1 MMDNTQLIQ
10 LLEDLLKHSSE
21 NEWIEFKQNNDNPE
35 LIGEYI
41 SALANG
47 ACLRDKP
54 YGYLVFGVDDAT
66 HAVVGTTFEPNKA
79 KRSNEDLV
87 HWLIQRLNPRI
98 DFRFFTLL
106 YEGKS
111 VVLFQIPAADNQPV
125 DFLHTAYIRIH
136 SIKRKLAEFPDKERK
151 IWRKRTSRQFESEI
165 AMKAVSAADVVRL
178 LDTQIYFDLMKLPY
192 PTNQSAVLERFEH
205 EALIVKNSID
215 YDITNIGGLLFAKDL
230 TNFPALSR
238 KSMRIIV
245 YEGKNKLKT
254 IRDTYGSKG
263 YAIGFEELIQFVSVQ
278 LPSNEE
284 IKKAL
289 REVVRVYP
297 EIAIRELVANALIH
311 QDFFETGT
319 GPMLEIYIDRIEISN
334 PGLPMIK
341 PLRFIDEYKSRNEK
355 LADIMRRLRICE
367 EKGSGIDKVVSAV
380 ELFQLPAPKFEEQVL
395 HTKAILYAPVK
406 LNEMNKEDKI
416 RACYQHCVLRYVS
429 NEKMTNQTIRE
440 RFQIDDRNYPMA
452 SKIIRETIDAGFIKE
467 EDPDNK
473 SNKFTRYI
481 PCWA

>member
-1 MMDNTQLIQ
+1 MESLHLTQ
-10 LLEDLLKHSSE
+10 LLEDLLKQPSE
-21 NEWIEFKQNNDNPE
+21 NEWIEFKENNDNPE
-35 LIGEYI
+35 QIGEYI
-41 SALANG
+41 SALSNG
-47 ACLRDKP
+47 AGLRDKP
-54 YGYLVFGVDDAT
+54 FGYLVFGVNDGSKE
-66 HAVVGTTFEPNKA
+66 VVGTSFEPHKT
-79 KRSNEDLV
+79 KKGNEDLI
-87 HWLIQRLNPRI
+87 HWLIQRLEPRI

-106 YEGKS
+106 YNNKP
-111 VVLFQIPAADNQPV
+111 VVLCQIPAADNQPV
-125 DFLHTAYIRIH
+125 DFLHIPYIRIH
-136 SIKRKLAEFPDKERK
+136 SVKRKLSDFPEKERK
-151 IWRKRTSRQFESEI
+151 IWQKRTCRQFESEV
-165 AMKAVSAADVVRL
+165 AMMNVSAADIIRL
-178 LDTQIYFDLMKLPY
+178 LDTQVYFDLMKLPY
-192 PTNQSAVLERFEH
+192 PTNQAAVIERFEQ
-205 EALIVKNSID
+205 EGFVVKNIID
-215 YDITNIGGLLFAKDL
+215 YAITNIGGLLFAKNL
-230 TNFPALSR
+230 AEFSTLSR
-238 KSMRIIV
+238 KAMRVIV

-254 IRDTYGSKG
+254 IRDSFGNKG
-263 YAIGFEELIQFVSVQ
+263 YAVGFEGLIQFVSVQ

-319 GPMLEIYIDRIEISN
+319 GPMLEIYTDRIEISN
-334 PGLPMIK
+334 PGLPIIK

-380 ELFQLPAPKFEEQVL
+380 EMFQLPAPKFEEQLL

-406 LNEMNKEDKI
+406 FNEMNKEDKI

-452 SKIIRETIDAGFIKE
+452 SKIIRETIDSGFIKE
-467 EDPDNK
+467 EDPENK
-473 SNKFTRYI
+473 SKKFTRYV
-481 PCWA
+481 PYWA

>member
-1 MMDNTQLIQ
+1 MDTQHLTQ
-10 LLEDLLKHSSE
+10 LLEDLLKQPSE
-21 NEWIEFKQNNDNPE
+21 NEWIEFKHNNDNPE
-35 LIGEYI
+35 QIGEYI
-41 SALANG
+41 SALSNG
-47 ACLRDKP
+47 ASLRDKP

-66 HAVVGTTFEPNKA
+66 YEVVGTTFEPNIA
-79 KRSNEDLV
+79 KRGNEDLI
-87 HWLIQRLNPRI
+87 HWLTQRLEPRI
-98 DFRFFTLL
+98 DFSFFTLL

-111 VVLFQIPAADNQPV
+111 VVIFQIPAAYNQPV
-125 DFLHTAYIRIH
+125 DFLHIAYIRIH
-136 SIKRKLAEFPDKERK
+136 SIKRKLSDFPEKERK
-151 IWRKRTSRQFESEI
+151 IWQKRTSRQFESETVK
-165 AMKAVSAADVVRL
+165 AAVSAADIIRL
-178 LDTQIYFDLMKLPY
+178 LDTQAYFDLMKLPY
-192 PTNQSAVLERFEH
+192 PTNQTAVLERFEH
-205 EALIVKNSID
+205 EGFVIKNNSD
-215 YDITNIGGLLFAKDL
+215 YAITNIGGLLFAKNL
-230 TNFPALSR
+230 AEFPTLSR
-238 KSMRIIV
+238 KTMRVIV

-254 IRDTYGSKG
+254 IRDTFDSKG
-263 YAIGFEELIQFVSVQ
+263 YAVGFESLIQSVNVQ

-319 GPMLEIYIDRIEISN
+319 GPMLEIYTDRIEISN
-334 PGLPMIK
+334 PGLPIIK
-341 PLRFIDEYKSRNEK
+341 PLRFIDEYKSRNEQ

-380 ELFQLPAPKFEEQVL
+380 EIFQLPAPKFEEQVL

-406 LNEMNKEDKI
+406 FSEMNKEDKI

-467 EDPDNK
+467 EDPENK
-473 SNKFTRYI
+473 SKKFTRYV
-481 PCWA
+481 PYWA